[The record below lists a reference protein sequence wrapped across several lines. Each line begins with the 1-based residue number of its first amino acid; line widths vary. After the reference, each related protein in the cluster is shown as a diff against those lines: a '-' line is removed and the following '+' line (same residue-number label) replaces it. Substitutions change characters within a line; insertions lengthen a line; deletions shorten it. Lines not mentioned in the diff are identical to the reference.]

1 MLVLD
6 STLYHT
12 PSSAGDK
19 LNIVVVENATTASD
33 LLAWHSKTGQA
44 THSSKPLR
52 IWDLQR
58 LQAYDKLHQ
67 QKQAQAN
74 FAPGAV
80 KENQTFTPV
89 GVPGTR
95 CCMFHQHVSGQQL

>member
-19 LNIVVVENATTASD
+19 LSIVVVENATTASD
-33 LLAWHSKTGQA
+33 LLAWHSKTGQS
-44 THSSKPLR
+44 THSSKALR

-67 QKQAQAN
+67 QKKAQTN
-74 FAPGAV
+74 LAPGAV
-80 KENQTFTPV
+80 K
-89 GVPGTR
+89 
-95 CCMFHQHVSGQQL
+95 